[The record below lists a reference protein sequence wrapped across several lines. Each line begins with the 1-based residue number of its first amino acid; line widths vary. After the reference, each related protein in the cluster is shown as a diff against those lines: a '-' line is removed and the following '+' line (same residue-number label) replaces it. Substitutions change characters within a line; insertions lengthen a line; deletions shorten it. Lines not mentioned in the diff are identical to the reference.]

1 MLCDVSKHRR
11 TAQVCCCCCCWRWFE
26 SRRAWASSAPTQRH
40 SSRVLPGIVV
50 CSVGVGL
57 LMLMCGVALSLSAPQ
72 LCCCILRCCGSPGH
86 TGHCPRGANSAHIS
100 HPAACRRH
108 ISAGEQLQLSVE
120 SREQRSRVWKWATKL
135 STGHSDD
142 ACGVVTSCHHTF
154 QPFLLR
160 TDGDNNSHDLAIF
173 QPSPKC
179 GTKLPTIL
187 RVQLQNCQ
195 VR

>member
-1 MLCDVSKHRR
+1 
-11 TAQVCCCCCCWRWFE
+11 
-26 SRRAWASSAPTQRH
+26 
-40 SSRVLPGIVV
+40 
-50 CSVGVGL
+50 
-57 LMLMCGVALSLSAPQ
+57 MLMCGVALSLSARSCVVVNCVVVESP
-72 LCCCILRCCGSPGH
+72 GPGH

-108 ISAGEQLQLSVE
+108 ISTSRALE
-120 SREQRSRVWKWATKL
+120 SSSSLAESCEQRSRVWKWATKL
-135 STGHSDD
+135 STDHSDD
-142 ACGVVTSCHHTF
+142 ACGVMTSCLTTF

-173 QPSPKC
+173 QPSSKC